1 MDIIFLVFFFIIG
14 TAVGSFLNVLIDR
27 LPNEQEI
34 NGRSHCD
41 YCQRNLDWYEL
52 IPLVSFFL
60 QGGKSRCCHKKI
72 SWQYPTVEMT
82 TGVAFLLI
90 SNFKFQISNIHDRL
104 PITDCQLL
112 LTFGIVSCLIVIFF
126 SDLKYQIIPDSVQVV
141 FFGFSMIFRFITV
154 FPNYYLLATNYLV
167 PSLIVLFPILF
178 LWLITKGKGMGF
190 GDVKFSLIMGVL
202 LGLKGGLV
210 ALYLAF
216 ITGGIVGLI
225 LVLLKKKKLKSKIAF
240 GPFLAIGT
248 IIMLFFADKV

>member
-1 MDIIFLVFFFIIG
+1 
-14 TAVGSFLNVLIDR
+14 
-27 LPNEQEI
+27 
-34 NGRSHCD
+34 
-41 YCQRNLDWYEL
+41 
-52 IPLVSFFL
+52 
-60 QGGKSRCCHKKI
+60 
-72 SWQYPTVEMT
+72 
-82 TGVAFLLI
+82 
-90 SNFKFQISNIHDRL
+90 
-104 PITDCQLL
+104 
-112 LTFGIVSCLIVIFF
+112 
-126 SDLKYQIIPDSVQVV
+126 
-141 FFGFSMIFRFITV
+141 MIFHFITV